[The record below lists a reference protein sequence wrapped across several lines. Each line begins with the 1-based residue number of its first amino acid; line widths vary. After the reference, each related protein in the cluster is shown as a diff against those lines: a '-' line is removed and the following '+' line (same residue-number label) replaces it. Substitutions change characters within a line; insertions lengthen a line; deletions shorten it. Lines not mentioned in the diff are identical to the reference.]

1 MSRKKYIIWNLHG
14 LNSGAIFTCG
24 GCVALRTLFQN
35 LKDLG
40 EDVRLAFK
48 EEQKVLGLKPYKDE
62 DFFSLEE
69 HAIATN
75 SHNLNLEECIAIYPE
90 GEGGNPLG
98 CKKVVRWLLNTPG
111 NFFVNSMPPVY
122 GENDILFSFEDW
134 VTDESVKK
142 GYKVEKELLR
152 TLHVDFDIFKDEKEY
167 RHGACHIFK
176 KSEMTDNE
184 VSQYAN
190 TLRGSLDIGPYTK
203 DPKALAKVFN
213 IFDTFYCFDNKSYL
227 SVLAALCGCNSVVI
241 GDKKSKTTTEQYYE
255 SRQEFWKY
263 GVGYSDNI
271 EVSKGYSK
279 ANKHL
284 MKSKLI
290 EEQEACLSTVKN
302 FIKFTQEEI

>member
-1 MSRKKYIIWNLHG
+1 MSRKKYIIWNEPG
-14 LNSGAIFTCG
+14 LNSDTIFACG

-69 HAIATN
+69 MAIITN
-75 SHNLNLEECIAIYPE
+75 SHNLSLEECIAIYPE
-90 GEGGNPLG
+90 VTKGNPLE
-98 CKKVVRWLLNTPG
+98 CKKVVRWLLHVPDNQRKG
-111 NFFVNSMPPVY
+111 VSEY
-122 GENDILFSFEDW
+122 YEKNDILFSFEDW
-134 VTDESVKK
+134 VTDATVEK
-142 GYKVEKELLR
+142 GFKVEKELLR

-176 KSEMTDNE
+176 KSQMTDNE
-184 VSQYAN
+184 LIQYRD
-190 TLRGSLDIGPYTK
+190 TLRGSLDVGPYTG
-203 DPKALAKVFN
+203 DPKVLAKVFN
-213 IFDTFYCFDNKSYL
+213 IFDTFYCFDDKSYL
-227 SVLAALCGCNSVVI
+227 SVLAALCGCDSVVI
-241 GDKKSKTTTEQYYE
+241 SPNESKTTTEQYYE
-255 SRQEFWKY
+255 SRQNFWRY

-271 EVSKGYSK
+271 QMSKLYSR

>member
-1 MSRKKYIIWNLHG
+1 MSRKKYIIWNLDA
-14 LNSGAIFTCG
+14 LNSDAIFSCG

-69 HAIATN
+69 HAIITN

-90 GEGGNPLG
+90 VTKGNPLG
-98 CKKVVRWLLNTPG
+98 CKKVVRWLLHVPDNQRKG
-111 NFFVNSMPPVY
+111 VSEY
-122 GENDILFSFEDW
+122 YEKNDILFSFEDW
-134 VTDESVKK
+134 VTDATVEK
-142 GYKVEKELLR
+142 GFKVEKELLR

-167 RHGACHIFK
+167 RHGACYIFK
-176 KSEMTDNE
+176 KSEITDNE
-184 VSQYAN
+184 ISQYAN
-190 TLRGSLDIGPYTK
+190 ILRGSLDIGPYTK
-203 DPKALAKVFN
+203 DPRTLAKIFN
-213 IFDTFYCFDNKSYL
+213 IFDTFYSFDDKSYL

-241 GDKKSKTTTEQYYE
+241 GNKTTTEQYYE

-263 GVGYSDNI
+263 GVGYNNNI
-271 EVSKGYSK
+271 EISKTYSK